1 MTPYVAGGPNAVG
14 FCFTPPAVELE
25 IEWDVIAAKAKVH
38 PSRGD
43 RLEADLPKFAQP
55 E

>member
-1 MTPYVAGGPNAVG
+1 MTPYVAESPNAVG